1 MNDGWDAYGI
11 DLSEKM
17 VDHARDL
24 LSNEGADRTRIVQGR
39 LDNLSF
45 YADRSFDV
53 VISLGVLGYI
63 DPETEKNVYAEIH
76 RVLKPNGIFLVEHT
90 NGLFDLLTFNRFTVD
105 FYRREIISRFID
117 DSEEQQIIAS

>member
-17 VDHARDL
+17 GDHARDL
-24 LSNEGADRTRIVQGR
+24 LSNEGADRTRFVQER

-53 VISLGVLGYI
+53 VISFG
-63 DPETEKNVYAEIH
+63 
-76 RVLKPNGIFLVEHT
+76 F
-90 NGLFDLLTFNRFTVD
+90 
-105 FYRREIISRFID
+105 
-117 DSEEQQIIAS
+117 